1 MTVWTLIR
9 RSLTHFWRTNLAVIA
24 GVAVAVAVLAGAF
37 LVGTS
42 VRASLRDLAL
52 LRLGALDHVITS
64 PLFFREALADE
75 LLQSPQVASTVTS
88 TVPMISL
95 EGFVTHQ
102 GSGSRAGGIQVHGVD
117 ERFWAF
123 HGLDAEGRAPEPGA
137 VLISA
142 GLARELGVV
151 PDDIVL
157 VRVQKP
163 SAIPVSCLLYT
174 SPSPRD

>member
-9 RSLTHFWRTNLAVIA
+9 RNLTHFWRTNLAVIA

-75 LLQSPQVASTVTS
+75 LLQSPQAVSY
-88 TVPMISL
+88 
-95 EGFVTHQ
+95 THLTLPTK
-102 GSGSRAGGIQVHGVD
+102 R
-117 ERFWAF
+117 
-123 HGLDAEGRAPEPGA
+123 
-137 VLISA
+137 
-142 GLARELGVV
+142 
-151 PDDIVL
+151 IV
-157 VRVQKP
+157 
-163 SAIPVSCLLYT
+163 
-174 SPSPRD
+174 